1 MLKIT
6 LHDSASELRFKLEG
20 KLSGPWVAEL
30 RQCWLTAQSTTHDR
44 KTVLDLAELDFVDP
58 QGQSL
63 LEEMHRQG
71 VTLTAMSPFIRAIID
86 DFSRSKRCDT
96 VEAKPPH
103 AGRSPVS
110 ARPGSGTI

>member
-6 LHDSASELRFKLEG
+6 LHDSASALRFKLEG
-20 KLSGPWVAEL
+20 RLSGPWVGEL
-30 RQCWLTAQSTTHDR
+30 RQCWQTARSTTKNR

-71 VTLTAMSPFIRAIID
+71 VTLVAMSPLIRAIVD
-86 DFSRSKRCDT
+86 DVYRSRRCDT
-96 VEAKPPH
+96 VEDQPSHVA
-103 AGRSPVS
+103 RSQSSGGPD
-110 ARPGSGTI
+110 PGAV